1 MRYKESTEQQIYLR
15 QASNLGNVELVYAAL
30 DVLGT
35 TPWQINRDVFEVVL
49 KVWNSGERFHKVP
62 PAVFDRTEPVKPE
75 NSDFDPKAKAVYLT
89 RMKAYQNDKANN
101 HSERCNVN
109 YKVEIARTVR
119 FRNDVTNSVS
129 NASLV

>member
-35 TPWQINRDVFEVVL
+35 TPWKINREVFEVVL
-49 KVWNSGERFHKVP
+49 KVWNAGERFHKIP
-62 PAVFDRTEPVKPE
+62 PAVFDRSEPEKPE
-75 NSDFDPKAKAVYLT
+75 NSDFDPKSKTVYLT
-89 RMKAYQNDKANN
+89 RMKAFQNDKANN

-109 YKVEIARTVR
+109 YKVEIARTVS
-119 FRNDVTNSVS
+119 DS
-129 NASLV
+129 